1 MPGTINLPTQERII
15 LTLSVF
21 SLLERRLGDLLTL
34 CKYLHRK
41 MIFNRIGLFHLS
53 DKGITGSSD
62 WKLKP
67 DRFKLKIRSKF

>member
-1 MPGTINLPTQERII
+1 M
-15 LTLSVF
+15 
-21 SLLERRLGDLLTL
+21 LERRLGDLLTL

-41 MIFNRIGLFHLS
+41 MIFNRIWLFHLS
-53 DKGITGSSD
+53 DKGITRSSD